1 MNPQIQVVMQEQ
13 EELVISLNQ
22 HSIMEPKVIGFS
34 AYALPQNSMETVQK
48 PFFKKKKSLMNS
60 QYTNSRQVSHR
71 CQFEPGEFVILP
83 TTFEPAD
90 ESGFTLRVFSTKS
103 LKCKFLDICP
113 IFLKSAVI
121 KAPAQVDA
129 KSFVQYEAVF
139 LQLADEHK
147 TVNAFELQE
156 LLDACL
162 PNDYIKSCASME
174 VCRQV
179 VLALDVSFF
188 CKKTLFM
195 PI

>member
-1 MNPQIQVVMQEQ
+1 MNPQIKIVVQET

-34 AYALPQNSMETVQK
+34 AYTLPNNCTETIQKSFFNKNMSLINSH
-48 PFFKKKKSLMNS
+48 
-60 QYTNSRQVSHR
+60 YTNSRQVSHR
-71 CQFEPGEFVILP
+71 CQFEQGDYVILP
-83 TTFEPAD
+83 TTFEPGD
-90 ESGFTLRVFSTKS
+90 ESGFTLRVFSTKPI
-103 LKCKFLDICP
+103 KFKFLDLNP
-113 IFLKSAVI
+113 IFFKSAVI

-129 KSFVQYEAVF
+129 KSFAQYEAVF

-188 CKKTLFM
+188 KSKK
-195 PI
+195 